1 MFYPLSTQLVG
12 PTAQIKPDAV
22 VQPLGHIRANTMPT
36 LQQTIY
42 GLEPLD
48 EVKKS
53 QRYEENR
60 PQITISH
67 PRMAP
72 SSISAEEFFLARSSF
87 SPAYNHNMAATRE
100 ARTSNIHEDTPRF
113 KDQIDI
119 IA

>member
-42 GLEPLD
+42 GVEPLD

-53 QRYEENR
+53 HRY
-60 PQITISH
+60 
-67 PRMAP
+67 
-72 SSISAEEFFLARSSF
+72 
-87 SPAYNHNMAATRE
+87 
-100 ARTSNIHEDTPRF
+100 
-113 KDQIDI
+113 
-119 IA
+119 

>member
-48 EVKKS
+48 GKKS
-53 QRYEENR
+53 PGTRRQTTVTY
-60 PQITISH
+60 PS
-67 PRMAP
+67 RMAP
-72 SSISAEEFFLARSSF
+72 SSIMQGFLARSSF
-87 SPAYNHNMAATRE
+87 S
-100 ARTSNIHEDTPRF
+100 
-113 KDQIDI
+113 QLI
-119 IA
+119 ITIWLPLVSKNVKHS

>member
-1 MFYPLSTQLVG
+1 MFKNQLYFIMFYPLSTQLVG

-22 VQPLGHIRANTMPT
+22 VQPLGHVRANTMPT

-42 GLEPLD
+42 GVEPLD

-53 QRYEENR
+53 NRYEENR

-72 SSISAEEFFLARSSF
+72 SSIR
-87 SPAYNHNMAATRE
+87 
-100 ARTSNIHEDTPRF
+100 
-113 KDQIDI
+113 
-119 IA
+119 